1 MIELYIV
8 RHGQTETNRQNRV
21 NGFAT
26 NLNLNEV
33 GRQQA
38 KDLRDNL
45 DINMF
50 DEVISSPLNRAH
62 KTAEILNQNVHNIEI
77 DDRLA
82 EINYGSWD
90 GQTVEDTISA
100 HPDGYDEN
108 RLISAN
114 YIKYAKNGESFNEVF
129 KRAESFLKDMSTKN
143 DEKILVVCHAFIARS
158 IVKTAIHIPDIAD
171 ILEPAN
177 ASVIKI
183 QISKTGRP
191 YLVYYSRLDNI

>member
-1 MIELYIV
+1 MVELYIV

-33 GRQQA
+33 GKQQA

-50 DEVISSPLNRAH
+50 DEVISSPLNRASQ
-62 KTAEILNQNVHNIEI
+62 TAEILNQDVHNIQI

-129 KRAESFLKDMSTKN
+129 KRVESFLKDSN
-143 DEKILVVCHAFIARS
+143 FQI
-158 IVKTAIHIPDIAD
+158 DIGLID
-171 ILEPAN
+171 
-177 ASVIKI
+177 
-183 QISKTGRP
+183 
-191 YLVYYSRLDNI
+191 